1 MTIHFQLFDPSQMGN
16 LYSTTQ
22 KNQQLKTADANSV
35 ATQLDDLKKNTKS
48 EGYAKNY
55 QKAYVVIFFAY
66 IYIYIYNYTCI
77 FIYTW
82 CFVFVCKYL
91 FPQLK
96 WV

>member
-55 QKAYVVIFFAY
+55 QKAYVVIVFAY
-66 IYIYIYNYTCI
+66 IYIYTYIQLYMYIY
-77 FIYTW
+77 IYMVF
-82 CFVFVCKYL
+82 CFCL
-91 FPQLK
+91 
-96 WV
+96 

>member
-1 MTIHFQLFDPSQMGN
+1 MGN

-66 IYIYIYNYTCI
+66 IYIYIYTIIHVYLYIHGVLFLFVSI
-77 FIYTW
+77 FSHN
-82 CFVFVCKYL
+82 
-91 FPQLK
+91 
-96 WV
+96 